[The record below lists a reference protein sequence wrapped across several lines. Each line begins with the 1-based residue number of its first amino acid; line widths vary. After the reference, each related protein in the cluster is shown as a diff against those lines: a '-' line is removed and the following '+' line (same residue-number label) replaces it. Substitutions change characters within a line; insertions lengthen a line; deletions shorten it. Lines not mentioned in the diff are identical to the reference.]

1 VACKHALFV
10 IHFCQDALDV
20 TLEAFPN
27 QWILYNSFFFF
38 LGKHMLV
45 EFSNPMKKFECVMSL
60 FLLLNEKL
68 SARGI

>member
-1 VACKHALFV
+1 
-10 IHFCQDALDV
+10 
-20 TLEAFPN
+20 
-27 QWILYNSFFFF
+27 
-38 LGKHMLV
+38 MLV